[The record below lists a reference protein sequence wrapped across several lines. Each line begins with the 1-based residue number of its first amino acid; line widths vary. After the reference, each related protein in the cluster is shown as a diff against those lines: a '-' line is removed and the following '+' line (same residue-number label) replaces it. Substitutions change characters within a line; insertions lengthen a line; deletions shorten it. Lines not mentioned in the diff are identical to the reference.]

1 MPEYLYRNPKNGEIV
16 AVIQRINEEHSFSSQ
31 GVKYERVYVPVNLGI
46 DSNIDPNNQADFIS
60 KTKAKTYGE
69 LWDASAEL
77 SSKRAEKNQGSDPVK
92 ADFKKE
98 YSAKNKGKK
107 IAKNQ

>member
-46 DSNIDPNNQADFIS
+46 DCKIDPNNQSDFIN

-77 SSKRAEKNQGSDPVK
+77 SSKRAEKNQGSDPIK
-92 ADFKKE
+92 TNFKKE
-98 YSAKNKGKK
+98 YSSKNKGKK